1 MESNKLHG
9 YDIIT
14 FGTSYDRTKRCIV
27 NSTRATETIARKLAA
42 EFCRTKE
49 GRLSNF
55 HQAPAYTYSTWQHE
69 PLWAFDITI
78 R

>member
-9 YDIIT
+9 YDIVT
-14 FGTSYDRTKRCIV
+14 FGTSYDKTMRCII
-27 NSTRATETIARKLAA
+27 NSTRANENIARKLAG
-42 EFCRTKE
+42 EFCRTK
-49 GRLSNF
+49 GDKMSNF
-55 HQAPAYTYSTWQHE
+55 HQAAAYTYSTWQHE

>member
-42 EFCRTKE
+42 EFCKTKGGQNE
-49 GRLSNF
+49 QLPSSRGVHL
-55 HQAPAYTYSTWQHE
+55 QH
-69 PLWAFDITI
+69 LAA
-78 R
+78 